1 MEEKIMDLIV
11 HSGEARS
18 NAMEAI
24 AAAKEGKIE
33 EAEKLL
39 QQAEEEVGAAHNT
52 QTSLIQAEAGG
63 DKVEISL
70 LMVHAQDHFMT
81 SLTLKD
87 LAKEFVEIYKRLNE
101 AK

>member
-1 MEEKIMDLIV
+1 MEEQIMSLII

-18 NAMEAI
+18 YSMEAI

-33 EAEKLL
+33 EAKALIVK
-39 QQAEEEVGAAHNT
+39 ADEELGVAHNT

-63 DKVEISL
+63 QKIEMSL

-81 SLTLKD
+81 SMTLKD
-87 LAKEFVEIYKRLNE
+87 LAKELIDIH
-101 AK
+101 AKF

>member
-1 MEEKIMDLIV
+1 MEEQIMSLII

-18 NAMEAI
+18 YSMEAI

-33 EAEKLL
+33 EAK
-39 QQAEEEVGAAHNT
+39 AMIVKADEELGVAHNT

-63 DKVEISL
+63 DKIEMSL

-81 SLTLKD
+81 SMTLKD
-87 LAKEFVEIYKRLNE
+87 LANE
-101 AK
+101 LIDIHAKF